1 MCQFQSFYIVFAT
14 SGNSWLNLAAGWE
27 LHSLLR
33 ASKGFQK
40 YKLPS
45 ARRITFTAVSVY
57 AYCCFIASWALWAG
71 HVDNFPHRIVSF
83 SRLGCM
89 PLDYSRHSSIF
100 FYLVYMPLLVGI
112 PFFAIFGMGF
122 HIWYNSL
129 MPPTGRRRTLAIF
142 FGRIMAV
149 FAIMWLPSFVF
160 GLTGAGRPW
169 LVFVGGSFGLLQG
182 TVSAAITLTK
192 PDIRDAFSR
201 LIRCRF
207 GKTNVAPSFSTDFSF
222 PPPLRD
228 AVELCNHEFVDP
240 QDSAS
245 PRHLEPSRNERSRS
259 DHASCETGAICE
271 MAAEEDDER
280 ACWPD

>member
-1 MCQFQSFYIVFAT
+1 MCQFQAFYLT
-14 SGNSWLNLAAGWE
+14 STIAANNWLNLAVARE
-27 LHSLLR
+27 LHSLLC
-33 ASKGFQK
+33 ASRSFRK
-40 YKLPS
+40 YEMPS
-45 ARRITFTAVSVY
+45 TKRVMFTALSVY
-57 AYCCFIASWALWAG
+57 AHSCFIASWALWADRF
-71 HVDNFPHRIVSF
+71 DNFPHRTVNF
-83 SRLGCM
+83 SGMACL
-89 PLDYSRHSSIF
+89 PLEYSRESSIF
-100 FYLVYMPLLVGI
+100 YYSVYIQFLAGI

-122 HIWYNSL
+122 HIWYRNL